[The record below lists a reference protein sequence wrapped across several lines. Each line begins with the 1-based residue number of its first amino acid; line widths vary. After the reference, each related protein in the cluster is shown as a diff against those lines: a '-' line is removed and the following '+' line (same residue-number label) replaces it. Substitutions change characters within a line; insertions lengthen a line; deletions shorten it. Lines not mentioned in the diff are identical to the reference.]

1 MRNNESYE
9 RMVQTLKRNVALK
22 RTLQKMHLKYACLKE
37 HIPFEPCDLSF
48 EWITILCASPL
59 FNSRTDAQLF
69 VISSQTSVVA
79 HHDQFVLM

>member
-48 EWITILCASPL
+48 EGITI
-59 FNSRTDAQLF
+59 F
-69 VISSQTSVVA
+69 VCKSVV
-79 HHDQFVLM
+79 

>member
-59 FNSRTDAQLF
+59 FTHVLTLSFLSFRLKLLLWLTM
-69 VISSQTSVVA
+69 IS
-79 HHDQFVLM
+79 LC